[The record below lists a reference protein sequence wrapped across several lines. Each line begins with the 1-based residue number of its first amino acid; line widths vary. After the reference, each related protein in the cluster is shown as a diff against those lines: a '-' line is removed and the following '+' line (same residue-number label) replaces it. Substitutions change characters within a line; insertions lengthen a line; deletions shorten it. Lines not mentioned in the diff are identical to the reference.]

1 MKKRVGIITL
11 YHNSQNYGGLLQA
24 YALVKIL
31 KLKGYDAEQIDF
43 DNQRKDLLTQIK
55 IFIKKSFDKKE
66 KNFINEEKEEFLKQR
81 KSAIKYFR
89 EEHIPH
95 SKNVYTYD
103 NLDKLNSIY
112 DIFICGSDQIWNY
125 YRSSAYYL
133 TFVKD
138 NKIKFSYAAGMSNI
152 NMNKKDLKWTFN
164 ALSRLD
170 GVSVREKETKNN
182 FFKLNK
188 DIRIV
193 LDPTLLIS
201 EVDWRKISL
210 KPNIKEKY
218 LLCYFLSPNSR
229 IRELATDFAQINNYR
244 VVTIPYIN
252 KSCYFVDDIYGDIKL
267 SEVDPLLLLGLIDNA
282 EVIFT
287 DSFHVSLF
295 SLLFKKEL
303 YCFSRI
309 DYPEM
314 DVRID
319 NLFELFEVDNSIIN
333 ISSSSLE
340 NKIFKRAPL
349 SYSKK
354 CQKLEKMKINSN
366 IFLEEMLN
374 ITK

>member
-182 FFKLNK
+182 FLKLNK

>member
-333 ISSSSLE
+333 ISSSALE

>member
-1 MKKRVGIITL
+1 M